1 MTTGGLVISAMR
13 TDKRNYI
20 FLYCFLFCSMF
31 FVIADEQIHAAAT
44 TSARIQ
50 LSADGPF
57 ELVVNGKVVKK
68 ADRAD
73 MMEIETPIDSGA
85 NDFLL
90 KLHQGTAAIRIKAPG
105 LDTSGDGWEMTS
117 LNDPYKTAKD
127 LSDVRSW
134 VPAAKTGNDPILG
147 AIVGKPNQP
156 IVLHR
161 TILWK
166 KTRVWPSPVPAFYLP
181 GNGTMRMNFIIDGI
195 TGKKLKHWT
204 IYLAI
209 PPEIEC
215 IGSSSFYGTWNPN
228 QPLFTTTQLGKIK
241 IEGQL
246 LDYYRISAD
255 KPIDSSKQDILKV
268 LQVFLRYRGNERQKR
283 ENMNII
289 FWSEAN
295 NGSLVEGR
303 QSISVK
309 LIEGL
314 NGKQPRQF
322 VFELY
327 GGWFSRLDDLQM
339 RNETLKTAKLAGF
352 NHISCNDSWCSDN
365 ASRYGLKNIITIDF
379 TPGSIDLAGHLK
391 AHLGDRLLKQDGTYS
406 DSLMCTTKMLN
417 DGWPAVELALQKKLD
432 QLKPHI
438 VDYDY
443 EYPPFNGPHSCY
455 CPVCLDQFRKFAKIP
470 SQQNLNPKIIRETYS
485 KQWVNFMARRVATMF
500 SLLRGSIHRLSPG
513 TQFSVYSGYQTP
525 DNAERYGV
533 NWRYVGELHAV
544 DQAGCGYGRP
554 VAAIKET
561 TDALKGIPLVG
572 GVIVTPYNIKEKTPP
587 KELKTAAILRQ
598 FFDSS
603 GGILAYSYMEMGGQS
618 WHAVSQVSRFVATH
632 EDTLLKGKRFSLKG
646 QDEAAV
652 LGVKY
657 GSNVLI
663 CLMNNKSRMEKFSIN
678 LPVGSVSG
686 HEFFTESEI
695 DVHRPI
701 ECSLQPGEVK
711 IYVITTKNDG
721 EF

>member
-1 MTTGGLVISAMR
+1 MSAVR
-13 TDKRNYI
+13 TDKKAYI
-20 FLYCFLFCSMF
+20 LLYYFLFFCMLS
-31 FVIADEQIHAAAT
+31 VIADEQTHAAET
-44 TSARIQ
+44 TTALIQ
-50 LSADGPF
+50 LSTDGPF
-57 ELVVNGKVVKK
+57 ELIVNAKVIKK

-73 MMEIETPIDSGA
+73 MMEIETPIGSGA

-90 KLHQGTAAIRIKAPG
+90 KLHQGTAAMRIKAPG
-105 LDTSGDGWEMTS
+105 LDITGDGWEIAS

-127 LSDVRSW
+127 LSDDSAW
-134 VPAAKTGNDPILG
+134 ELAATIGNDPILG

-204 IYLAI
+204 TYLAI

-215 IGSSSFYGTWNPN
+215 IGSSSFYGTWDSN
-228 QPLFTTTQLGKIK
+228 QPLFTTTPLGKIK

-246 LDYYRISAD
+246 FDYYRISAD
-255 KPIDSSKQDILKV
+255 KPIDSSKQDILKI
-268 LQVFLRYRGNERQKR
+268 LQIFLQHRGNEQQKR
-283 ENMNII
+283 EDMNII

-295 NGSLVEGR
+295 NGGLVEGR
-303 QSISVK
+303 QSLPVK

-327 GGWFSRLDDLQM
+327 GGWFSRLDNLQM

-352 NHISCNDSWCSDN
+352 NHISCNDAWCSDN
-365 ASRYGLKNIITIDF
+365 VFRNGLKNIIAINF
-379 TPGSIDLAGHLK
+379 TPWSIDLAGHLK
-391 AHLGDRLLKQDGTYS
+391 AQPGDRLLKQDGTYS

-455 CPVCLDQFRKFAKIP
+455 CPVCLDQFRKFAEIP
-470 SQQNLNPKIIRETYS
+470 SQQNLNPKIIKETYG
-485 KQWVNFMARRVATMF
+485 KQWVDFMARRAATMF

-513 TQFSVYSGYQTP
+513 TQYSVYSGYQTP

-533 NWRYVGELHAV
+533 NWHYVGELHAV

-561 TDALKGIPLVG
+561 IDALKGIPLVG
-572 GVIVTPYNIKEKTPP
+572 GVIVTPYNINETSPP
-587 KELKTAAILRQ
+587 NELNTAAVLRQ
-598 FFDSS
+598 FFDTT

-632 EDTLLKGKRFSLKG
+632 EEFLLKGKRFSLKG
-646 QDEAAV
+646 QDEASV

-657 GSNVLI
+657 GSDLLI
-663 CLMNNKSRMEKFSIN
+663 CLMNNKSRTEKFSIN
-678 LPVGSVSG
+678 LPAGSVSG
-686 HEFFTESEI
+686 HEFFTGSEI
-695 DVHRPI
+695 DAHRPI
-701 ECSLQPGEVK
+701 ECSLQPGEAK

-721 EF
+721 EL